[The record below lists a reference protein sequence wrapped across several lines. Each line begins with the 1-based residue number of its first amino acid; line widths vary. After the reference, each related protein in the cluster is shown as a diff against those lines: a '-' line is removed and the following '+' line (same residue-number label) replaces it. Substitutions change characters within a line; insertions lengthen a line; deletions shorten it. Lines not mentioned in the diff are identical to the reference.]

1 MSGGEAKRLPEE
13 RLRQLIAQ
21 AQAGDAAARELL
33 VQANLPLVRAMAAR
47 FHSADAEDLLQ
58 VGAIG
63 LIKAVDRF
71 DLAYEVC
78 FSTYAVPLILGEMRR
93 YIRDDEPISVSRGLK
108 ERAVLV
114 RQAQAELAR
123 RDGAEPT
130 LKAVAAHLDLSEEQV
145 VAAISAVQPVAS
157 LQAAVADDAP
167 SLQDTLAAADEGDA
181 LVERLLVEELL
192 AKLPPRQAYLLR
204 RRYLE
209 ERTQAEVAAELSV
222 SQAQVSRLEKRA
234 LATLR
239 AELAAGE

>member
-71 DLAYEVC
+71 DLSYEVC

-108 ERAVLV
+108 GGKAAARL
-114 RQAQAELAR
+114 QSTSPAR
-123 RDGAEPT
+123 RAP
-130 LKAVAAHLDLSEEQV
+130 LSR
-145 VAAISAVQPVAS
+145 IP
-157 LQAAVADDAP
+157 
-167 SLQDTLAAADEGDA
+167 
-181 LVERLLVEELL
+181 
-192 AKLPPRQAYLLR
+192 
-204 RRYLE
+204 
-209 ERTQAEVAAELSV
+209 
-222 SQAQVSRLEKRA
+222 
-234 LATLR
+234 
-239 AELAAGE
+239 